1 MNKLKISIPSEI
13 DNIVKVENFIEI
25 FMENFNLPSELLG
38 RISLSLIETVN
49 NSVLHGNKRD
59 VNKMVDIVVQK
70 IGNQF
75 KVTVS
80 DEGKGFDYI
89 KVPNPTLLDSMG
101 ESVGRGLFLMKSL
114 SDNLIFENNGASVTL
129 VFTV

>member
-1 MNKLKISIPSEI
+1 MNKLKISINSEI
-13 DNIVKVENFIEI
+13 DSIVKVENFIEI
-25 FMENFNLPSELLG
+25 FMEKFNLPSELFG

-59 VNKMVDIVVQK
+59 ANKMVEIVVQK
-70 IGNQF
+70 MGNQF

-80 DEGKGFDYI
+80 DEGEGFDYT
-89 KVPNPTLLDSMG
+89 KVPDPTILDSMD
-101 ESVGRGLFLMKSL
+101 ETTGRGLFLMKSL

-129 VFTV
+129 VFRV

>member
-129 VFTV
+129 IFKV

>member
-129 VFTV
+129 VFKV

>member
-13 DNIVKVENFIEI
+13 DSIVKVENFIEI

-129 VFTV
+129 VFKV